1 MTDALTQ
8 LPLAPPCFFTVAGQ
22 CIAHNR
28 DSDCCLDQL
37 IHDCHAAM
45 LTSAVGIL
53 QIVEILTD
61 ALTLSETP
69 IPTKVARLFLTSDVL
84 HNSTAPVR
92 NASRYR
98 SHMETSLPDIFE
110 SLQACFKLVCFSSP
124 PQACLDSTLSLR
136 FRFCEACS
144 VSLDVGLWNTSN
156 TDCET

>member
-1 MTDALTQ
+1 
-8 LPLAPPCFFTVAGQ
+8 
-22 CIAHNR
+22 
-28 DSDCCLDQL
+28 
-37 IHDCHAAM
+37 M
-45 LTSAVGIL
+45 LL

-110 SLQACFKLVCFSSP
+110 SLQVQLCWPGFSLEEFFAD
-124 PQACLDSTLSLR
+124 QSLAT
-136 FRFCEACS
+136 E
-144 VSLDVGLWNTSN
+144 
-156 TDCET
+156 

>member
-1 MTDALTQ
+1 L
-8 LPLAPPCFFTVAGQ
+8 LFTVAGQ
-22 CIAHNR
+22 CVANNR
-28 DSDCCLDQL
+28 DVDCCLDQFN
-37 IHDCHAAM
+37 DRHAVM
-45 LTSAVGIL
+45 LTNAIGML

-110 SLQACFKLVCFSSP
+110 SLQACLILMSFSSP
-124 PQACLDSTLSLR
+124 PQACLDSNPFLATFILRSL
-136 FRFCEACS
+136 FS
-144 VSLDVGLWNTSN
+144 VFESRL
-156 TDCET
+156 EQH